1 MAPIKTTQQHIETC
15 SAHTNPSWKAAALGA
30 TMRLAR
36 QRREFTSYDVL
47 EELANSN
54 IRTHDLRAVG
64 AVMQQARDL
73 GLIESAGLV
82 RRNNKYTRG
91 ATTLWKSKL
100 VSESSEA
107 RHNSPNCSAA

>member
-1 MAPIKTTQQHIETC
+1 MSPTKTTQQHIENC
-15 SAHTNPSWKAAALGA
+15 SAHADPSWKAAALGA

-47 EELANSN
+47 EELAVNSN
-54 IRTHDLRAVG
+54 VRTHDLRAIG

-82 RRNNKYTRG
+82 RRNNKHTRG
-91 ATTLWKSKL
+91 ATTLWKSTL
-100 VSESSEA
+100 VCESPVPMAQESQ
-107 RHNSPNCSAA
+107 